1 MLLDDLPALTHQ
13 GHTANNGSIE
23 WGNVRSPSPAM
34 VKSLL
39 ALVLLSSQLL
49 SWNASPLFVC
59 LGPDGSI
66 CLDFGPASCGC
77 CRPQTADADCCA
89 SEHAQHDDH
98 GQDDS
103 CPCTH
108 VQISDVQTATLN
120 RAPAAPDAHRLV
132 ASLSVAGN
140 LSSAGCIPTTSR
152 TAVPIVPLDLP
163 SAALCQRSSIVL
175 RC

>member
-1 MLLDDLPALTHQ
+1 M
-13 GHTANNGSIE
+13 I
-23 WGNVRSPSPAM
+23 R
-34 VKSLL
+34 SLL
-39 ALVLLSSQLL
+39 ALVLLGAQVL
-49 SWNASPLFVC
+49 SWNASPLYLC

-77 CRPQTADADCCA
+77 CRPQAADADGCQ

-98 GQDDS
+98 GQGDS

-108 VQISDVQTATLN
+108 VQISEAQTATLN

-132 ASLSVAGN
+132 TSLAAAGD
-140 LSSAGCIPTTSR
+140 LSSAGCLPTTSQS
-152 TAVPIVPLDLP
+152 ALPITPLDLP
-163 SAALCQRSSIVL
+163 SAALCGRASIVL